1 MADLFSNNA
10 DTVFSPAR
18 KMVAVTPND
27 SADLADI
34 PKALLIGVGG
44 TLTITAADDTSS
56 VALTVSAGVLPVR
69 AKRVFATGT
78 TATGIV
84 ALY

>member
-1 MADLFSNNA
+1 MSDRFPEDAAYYS
-10 DTVFSPAR
+10 AR
-18 KMVAVTPND
+18 RLVAVTPND
-27 SADLADI
+27 SADLTVI